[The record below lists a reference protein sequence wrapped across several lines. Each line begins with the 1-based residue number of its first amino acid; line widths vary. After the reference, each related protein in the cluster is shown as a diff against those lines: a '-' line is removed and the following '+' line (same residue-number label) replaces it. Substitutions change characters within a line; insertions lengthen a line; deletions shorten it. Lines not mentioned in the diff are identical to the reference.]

1 MGIGHGSGSTVFRL
15 SFMSQGVRKTSKNV
29 AAPTAA
35 AALRDRLFNQITPI
49 LISSELVADSAVRAL
64 LCSCSHELVA
74 AVEEIIQS
82 YELEKSEA
90 KRLDV

>member
-1 MGIGHGSGSTVFRL
+1 
-15 SFMSQGVRKTSKNV
+15 MSQGVRKTSHTI

-49 LISSELVADSAVRAL
+49 LISSELVSDAAVRAL
-64 LCSCSHELVA
+64 LCSCSREMVA

-82 YELEKSEA
+82 YGLEKSEA